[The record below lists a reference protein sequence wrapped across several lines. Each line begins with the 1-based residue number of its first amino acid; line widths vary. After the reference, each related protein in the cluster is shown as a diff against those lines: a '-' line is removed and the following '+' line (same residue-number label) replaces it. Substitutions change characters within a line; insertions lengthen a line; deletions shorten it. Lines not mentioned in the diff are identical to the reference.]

1 MTTIGNC
8 FALLVLAITMIV
20 FFSIKYHITKASYY
34 YTVCLIFTLVS
45 SIVNTIRI
53 ESTTQLSLAPWT
65 IKLCATA
72 DFMLMLL
79 TTSVLAL
86 YLISKICEHCVDNE
100 NFFIPKFAL
109 AIIFLLL
116 CLVLIAN
123 LKFGFIFYSP
133 APGVYKEGAIYY
145 LPYLFIIPQISLII
159 ICCLKHKK
167 ILTNSVKLALIES
180 VPVVCLCILSKL
192 LYDNISVFVLSI
204 VLIELI
210 FFLNFQNHRIGVNS
224 ITNLNGMRSFFQEVN
239 TRIKKQSEFKV
250 YFIRI
255 NNLNIVRQ
263 NYGHKA
269 GNELLYRFAFNLE
282 KLFPHGHTFNMHGAT
297 FTVIL
302 PCSSNK
308 TGASESERL
317 LNYLEEPINYVDTP
331 LILDYVLTE
340 YVWKGEKNADTV
352 YEQLEHASDIAKES
366 KLKYL
371 NCTPE
376 LNKARLRR
384 QYLIN
389 RIQTVSREAGFEIW
403 FQPIFNVNKNA
414 FSSIEALLRLKEKD
428 GSYISP
434 AEFIPLAEST
444 GQIIPIT
451 WFVIEE
457 VCRAMSSCSEIKG
470 KKVSINL
477 PMVQLIDP
485 MFDKKLD
492 RIVDRYGIS
501 HNKIIFEFTERV
513 IIEDLDLAEKNM
525 RRLAKSGYTF
535 HLDDFGTGYSNFNCV
550 LKLPIKTVKLDRSLM
565 PTTNNQAQSNYI
577 ILILTDLFHD
587 MGIKVIA
594 EGAETEEQVEALRSY
609 RVDSIQGY
617 YFAKP
622 MPLDKLREFLSNQK
636 SVNKQS

>member
-1 MTTIGNC
+1 
-8 FALLVLAITMIV
+8 
-20 FFSIKYHITKASYY
+20 
-34 YTVCLIFTLVS
+34 
-45 SIVNTIRI
+45 
-53 ESTTQLSLAPWT
+53 
-65 IKLCATA
+65 
-72 DFMLMLL
+72 
-79 TTSVLAL
+79 
-86 YLISKICEHCVDNE
+86 
-100 NFFIPKFAL
+100 
-109 AIIFLLL
+109 
-116 CLVLIAN
+116 
-123 LKFGFIFYSP
+123 
-133 APGVYKEGAIYY
+133 
-145 LPYLFIIPQISLII
+145 
-159 ICCLKHKK
+159 
-167 ILTNSVKLALIES
+167 
-180 VPVVCLCILSKL
+180 
-192 LYDNISVFVLSI
+192 
-204 VLIELI
+204 
-210 FFLNFQNHRIGVNS
+210 
-224 ITNLNGMRSFFQEVN
+224 
-239 TRIKKQSEFKV
+239 
-250 YFIRI
+250 
-255 NNLNIVRQ
+255 
-263 NYGHKA
+263 
-269 GNELLYRFAFNLE
+269 
-282 KLFPHGHTFNMHGAT
+282 MHGAT
-297 FTVIL
+297 FTIIL
-302 PCSSNK
+302 PYSSNS
-308 TGASESERL
+308 TDTSTSETERL
-317 LNYLEEPINYVDTP
+317 LNYLEEPINYVDAP
-331 LILDYVLTE
+331 LILDYTLTE
-340 YVWKGEKNADTV
+340 YVWNGEKNADTI
-352 YEQLEHASDIAKES
+352 YEQLEHASGIAKES

-371 NCTPE
+371 SCTQE

-444 GQIIPIT
+444 GQIVPIT

-457 VCRAMSSCSEIKG
+457 VCRAMSSCSAMKG

-492 RIVDRYGIS
+492 KIVDRYGIS

-565 PTTNNQAQSNYI
+565 PTTNNQAQNNYI

-622 MPLDKLREFLSNQK
+622 MPLLELCEFLRKNRPVS
-636 SVNKQS
+636 

>member
-8 FALLVLAITMIV
+8 FALLILAITMIV

-45 SIVNTIRI
+45 AIANTIRI
-53 ESTTQLSLAPWT
+53 EVTTRFTLDPWT

-116 CLVLIAN
+116 CIVLIAN

-167 ILTNSVKLALIES
+167 ILTKSVKLALIES

-204 VLIELI
+204 VLVELI

-340 YVWKGEKNADTV
+340 YVWNGEKNADTV

-444 GQIIPIT
+444 GQIVPIT

-525 RRLAKSGYTF
+525 RRLTKSGYTF

-622 MPLDKLREFLSNQK
+622 MPLPELCEFLRKNRPIS
-636 SVNKQS
+636 